1 MRTNNKNK
9 QLIFEMN
16 LDSNVE
22 QVYNAWSTEEGIKTF
37 FAPDC
42 EVEVK
47 LYGKYHIHFF
57 PDNEPGSR
65 GTEDE
70 LLIAHEP
77 NKMISFTWGFALSLK
92 DLRQNQKTIVL
103 IRFEEVTQ
111 NKTGLIFIQ
120 SGWGESDE
128 RQKGFDYFSETWGKV
143 VLARLKY
150 RFKHG
155 PVDWNNLPDLTDYE
169 IIRKTD

>member
-42 EVEVK
+42 EIEVK

-57 PDNEPGSR
+57 PDSEPGSR
-65 GTEDE
+65 GAEDE

-77 NKMISFTWGFALSLK
+77 NKMISFRWGFPPSLK

-120 SGWGESDE
+120 SGWGESVE
-128 RQKGFDYFSETWGKV
+128 WQKVFSENDDNWIAQV
-143 VLARLKY
+143 
-150 RFKHG
+150 
-155 PVDWNNLPDLTDYE
+155 
-169 IIRKTD
+169 